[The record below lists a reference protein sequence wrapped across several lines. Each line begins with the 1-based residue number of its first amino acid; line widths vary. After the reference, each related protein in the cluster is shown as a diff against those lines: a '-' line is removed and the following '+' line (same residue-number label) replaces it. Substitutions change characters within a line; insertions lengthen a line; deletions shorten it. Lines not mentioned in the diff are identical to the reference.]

1 MALTTKETYLFQDFK
16 LQEKAP
22 FFELTSLKV
31 NTYCVANKNEVA
43 DHYKIYWIEDG
54 SGTYSI
60 DFKEFTINGSGI
72 FCLSP
77 GQIFTIE
84 SEKVQSAFQI
94 AFDKDFYCIE
104 THGKEIACNGLL
116 FNNVHRATAISVKDE
131 EKSIFQNL
139 VNQMI
144 AEIENK
150 GNSHRDMLETY
161 LRMFLIQTLRLVD
174 TQEAAVQEV
183 THQQDQLAQ
192 DFIALVE
199 KHFRQEHTVTG
210 YAEKLFVAPKSL
222 TKRLK
227 VLDYPSPSQIIKDRL
242 VLEAKRQLKFSTKTV
257 KEIAFELGFDDP
269 AYFSRL
275 FSKNA
280 GASPAKYRQLSIV

>member
-1 MALTTKETYLFQDFK
+1 MALTTKETYRFQDFK
-16 LQEKAP
+16 LQENAP

-31 NTYCVANKNEVA
+31 NTYCVANKNEIS

-54 SGTYSI
+54 SGTYRI

-77 GQIFTIE
+77 GQVFTIE
-84 SEKVQSAFQI
+84 SEQVQSAFQI
-94 AFDKDFYCIE
+94 AFDKDFYCVE

-116 FNNVHRATAISVKDE
+116 FNNVHRATAISVKDG
-131 EKSIFQNL
+131 EKGIFQNL

-150 GNSHRDMLETY
+150 GSSHRDMLETY

-174 TQEAAVQEV
+174 VQEAAVQEV

-210 YAEKLFVAPKSL
+210 YAEKLFIAPKSL

-242 VLEAKRQLKFSTKTV
+242 VLEAKRQLKFSTKTI

-280 GASPAKYRQLSIV
+280 GASPAQYRQLELA